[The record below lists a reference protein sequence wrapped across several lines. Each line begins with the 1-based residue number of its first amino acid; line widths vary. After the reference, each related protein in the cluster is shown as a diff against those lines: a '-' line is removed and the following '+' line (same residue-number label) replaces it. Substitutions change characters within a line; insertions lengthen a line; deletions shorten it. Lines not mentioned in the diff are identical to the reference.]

1 MIKIREITP
10 IKLSGISSFSIEF
23 NFNQQIVNAVKT
35 IPSAIWH
42 KKFSCWEIPAT
53 SLSYAL
59 DNLVYLDDIDLILAE
74 DFEESKSSDLTE
86 EEIRSFKNKPFSHQ
100 IDAINYGLREMNHK
114 WLLLDGMGLG

>member
-1 MIKIREITP
+1 M
-10 IKLSGISSFSIEF
+10 
-23 NFNQQIVNAVKT
+23 
-35 IPSAIWH
+35 
-42 KKFSCWEIPAT
+42 
-53 SLSYAL
+53 SYAL
-59 DNLVYLDDIDLILAE
+59 DNLTYLDDIDLTFLEDTAE

>member
-1 MIKIREITP
+1 MIRIKEREP
-10 IKLSGISSFSIEF
+10 IKLSGLTSFTVEF
-23 NFNQQIVNAVKT
+23 PFNQQILNAVKG
-35 IPSAIWH
+35 IPGAIWH
-42 KKFSCWEIPAT
+42 KKLVCWEIPST

-59 DNLVYLDDIDLILAE
+59 DNLTYLDDIDLTLAE

>member
-1 MIKIREITP
+1 MIKIKEREA
-10 IKLSGISSFSIEF
+10 IKLSGLTSFTVEF
-23 NFNQQIVNAVKT
+23 QFNQQILNAVKG
-35 IPSAIWH
+35 IPGAIWH
-42 KKFSCWEIPAT
+42 KKLVCWEIPAT

>member
-86 EEIRSFKNKPFSHQ
+86 EEIRSFKNKPFSQQ

>member
-1 MIKIREITP
+1 M
-10 IKLSGISSFSIEF
+10 
-23 NFNQQIVNAVKT
+23 
-35 IPSAIWH
+35 
-42 KKFSCWEIPAT
+42 SC
-53 SLSYAL
+53 AL
-59 DNLVYLDDIDLILAE
+59 DNLTYLDDIDLILAE

>member
-1 MIKIREITP
+1 MIRIREITP

-53 SLSYAL
+53 SLSYTL
-59 DNLVYLDDIDLILAE
+59 DNLTYLDDIDLILAE